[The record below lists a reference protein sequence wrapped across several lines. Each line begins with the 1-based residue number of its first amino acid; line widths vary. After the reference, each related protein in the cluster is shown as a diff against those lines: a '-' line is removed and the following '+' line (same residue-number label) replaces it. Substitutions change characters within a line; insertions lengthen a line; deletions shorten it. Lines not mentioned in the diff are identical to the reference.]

1 MKRSVLLLI
10 VGLCLLCFN
19 VYSSAL
25 LTLEDG
31 RLLVFEENS
40 LVQILPPR
48 NEASISGRSYIVDK
62 ESFRFLITNEAIS
75 YGEYGSSDSER
86 EIEETMKML
95 DTGGYYF
102 TEDKMIATFP
112 DDPEEF
118 DYYFDDSNVLWIS
131 SAAGYYAWGVFTDNY
146 STVFLFEDGV
156 PMILHEV
163 NDKTPE

>member
-48 NEASISGRSYIVDK
+48 NEASITGRSYIVDK
-62 ESFRFLITNEAIS
+62 
-75 YGEYGSSDSER
+75 
-86 EIEETMKML
+86 
-95 DTGGYYF
+95 
-102 TEDKMIATFP
+102 
-112 DDPEEF
+112 
-118 DYYFDDSNVLWIS
+118 
-131 SAAGYYAWGVFTDNY
+131 
-146 STVFLFEDGV
+146 
-156 PMILHEV
+156 
-163 NDKTPE
+163 

>member
-102 TEDKMIATFP
+102 
-112 DDPEEF
+112 
-118 DYYFDDSNVLWIS
+118 DDSNVLWIS